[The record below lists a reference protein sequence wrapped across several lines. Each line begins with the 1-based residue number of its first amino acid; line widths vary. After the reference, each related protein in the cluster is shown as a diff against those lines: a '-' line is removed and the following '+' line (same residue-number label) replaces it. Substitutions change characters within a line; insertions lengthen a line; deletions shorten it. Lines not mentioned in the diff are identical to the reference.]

1 MIRNVRFLKNW
12 SYANAI
18 ILLTNCAIS
27 LGLSTQTIALV
38 GMLSCVVQLLLSNRC
53 HKLRMDKLRSDFC
66 VTKEQMK
73 GGMK

>member
-12 SYANAI
+12 AYVNAI
-18 ILLTNCAIS
+18 VILTNCVIS
-27 LGLSTQTIALV
+27 LGVSTTAVALIGIV
-38 GMLSCVVQLLLSNRC
+38 SCLVEFILFLRC

-73 GGMK
+73 RGVK